1 MMKSNANTPQEY
13 IDTLPIE
20 RKVVIQTIRK
30 EILNNLPKGF
40 TECMSYGMLAFV
52 VPHAIYPNGYHCNPQ
67 EPLPF
72 INLASQKNHVSIYH
86 MGLYTNSELLDWF
99 AEEYPKHTSS
109 KLDMGKC
116 CIRFKKMDN
125 IPYKLIGLL
134 CTKWTPQEWI
144 NQYEMLYKR

>member
-1 MMKSNANTPQEY
+1 MKSNANTPQEY

-144 NQYEMLYKR
+144 KQYEMLYKR